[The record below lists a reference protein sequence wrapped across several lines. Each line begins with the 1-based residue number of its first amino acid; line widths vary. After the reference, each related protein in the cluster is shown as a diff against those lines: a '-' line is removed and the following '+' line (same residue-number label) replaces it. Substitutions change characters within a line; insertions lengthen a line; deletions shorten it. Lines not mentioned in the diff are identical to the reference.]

1 MDTKI
6 PQGRK
11 GGENSS
17 TTQPL
22 PTNIIRLYFKLHY
35 QHTTFRLSIMSDKKE
50 YDVSELA
57 AYDSDEDVAVAEAG
71 NKDGDVKK

>member
-1 MDTKI
+1 
-6 PQGRK
+6 
-11 GGENSS
+11 
-17 TTQPL
+17 
-22 PTNIIRLYFKLHY
+22 
-35 QHTTFRLSIMSDKKE
+35 MSDKKE